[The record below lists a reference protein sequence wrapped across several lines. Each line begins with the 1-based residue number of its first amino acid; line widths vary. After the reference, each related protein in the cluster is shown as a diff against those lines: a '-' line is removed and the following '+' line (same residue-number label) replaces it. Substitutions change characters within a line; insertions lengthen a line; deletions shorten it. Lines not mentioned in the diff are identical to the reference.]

1 MSPEQI
7 KDKLAPI
14 LTGPKILPDADYNVL
29 RPCAFCGNYPEQK
42 PRPQLKGGW
51 AIRCSTC
58 EFDGPWGATK
68 NLAILAWN
76 TRGGK

>member
-14 LTGPKILPDADYNVL
+14 LTGPRILPDADYAVL
-29 RPCAFCGNYPEQK
+29 RPCPFCGNYPDQHI
-42 PRPQLKGGW
+42 LKHDMGYV
-51 AIRCSTC
+51 IRCFTC
-58 EFDGPWGATK
+58 DFNGPWGATK

>member
-14 LTGPKILPDADYNVL
+14 LSGPRILPDADYNVL
-29 RPCAFCGNYPEQK
+29 RMCPFCGNYPSQ
-42 PRPQLKGGW
+42 QIDANGKGF
-51 AIRCSTC
+51 AVTC
-58 EFDGPWGATK
+58 WTCMFDGPWGATK
-68 NLAILAWN
+68 SLAILAWN

>member
-14 LTGPKILPDADYNVL
+14 LSGPRILKDADYNVL
-29 RPCAFCGNYPEQK
+29 RPCPFCGNYPAQDVEAFNYGFGVYC
-42 PRPQLKGGW
+42 P
-51 AIRCSTC
+51 TC
-58 EFDGPWGATK
+58 EFHGPMGATK
-68 NLAILAWN
+68 HLAQLAWN

>member
-7 KDKLAPI
+7 KSKLAPI
-14 LTGPKILPDADYNVL
+14 LSGPKILPDADYNVL
-29 RPCAFCGNYPEQK
+29 RPCPFCSNYPSQILEIIK
-42 PRPQLKGGW
+42 HGYGV
-51 AIRCSTC
+51 RCPTC
-58 EFDGPWGATK
+58 EFNGPWGATK

>member
-7 KDKLAPI
+7 LKKLAPI

-29 RPCAFCGNYPEQK
+29 RMCPFCGNYPSQEFSNHD
-42 PRPQLKGGW
+42 KGYSVS
-51 AIRCSTC
+51 CMTC
-58 EFDGPWGATK
+58 MFDGPWGATK

>member
-14 LTGPKILPDADYNVL
+14 LTGPKILKDADYSNML
-29 RPCAFCGNYPEQK
+29 PCPWCHNIPSEVPIAYMYGYGIYCP
-42 PRPQLKGGW
+42 
-51 AIRCSTC
+51 TC
-58 EFDGPWGATK
+58 EYFGPMGLTADMAVK
-68 NLAILAWN
+68 SWN